1 MFLLP
6 AAALVSVL
14 LISTYLIVKHKVF
27 GDLDDILRYE
37 AVKHTKEI
45 KVSDGQLFFANKS
58 EMLEREHREADAN
71 PVFIQLVNNRGV
83 IMDKSPNL
91 KEAVLNFDPDRSGE
105 IDVNFKLNNRRIR
118 QTQLGVTIDGSTVGY
133 VITAVSSENAE
144 QLVESLKKY
153 LIPAFPVVMIILF
166 FTTRFLAARN
176 IYPVSRIIKTANEI
190 TSNNLNQR
198 IPVPEQKDELYD
210 LTISINNLLVR
221 LNEAMEREKQF
232 TSDAAHELRTPLAV
246 LRGTLEV
253 LVRKSRSESEYKEKI
268 LECIIE
274 IDRLTTISE
283 QLLRLA
289 RMQHD
294 MPGHKESMDIVALT
308 NQIISRFKHE
318 LDVKHLNLTF
328 SHPDS
333 IYMESNPKL
342 FSLIFENLLSN
353 AIKYTGEQ
361 GDICII
367 LLEKPKEISLHIKDN
382 GSGIPKDKMQRI
394 FDPFYR
400 AHSLKFN
407 EAKGTGLGLSIVRK
421 ACDELKA
428 TIRLE
433 SEPEKGT
440 EVLVVFPKMNQA
452 SADLQSHSKILSQS

>member
-1 MFLLP
+1 MNLSFKNRIAIMFMLP
-6 AAALVSVL
+6 TAALVIIL
-14 LISTYLIVKHKVF
+14 LISTFLIVKNKVF
-27 GDLDDILRYE
+27 GDLEDILRYE

-71 PVFIQLVNNRGV
+71 PVFIQLVNNRGI

-91 KEAVLNFDPDRSGE
+91 KEAELNFDPYHSGE
-105 IDVNFKLNNRRIR
+105 IDAHFKLNSRRIR
-118 QTQLGVTIDGSTVGY
+118 QTQLGVTIDGFTVGY

-153 LIPAFPVVMIILF
+153 IILTFPVVLIILF
-166 FTTRFLAARN
+166 FTTRFLADKS
-176 IYPVSRIIKTANEI
+176 IYPVSSIIKTANTI
-190 TSNNLNQR
+190 SSNNLNQR
-198 IPVPEQKDELYD
+198 ISVPEQKDELYD

-221 LNEAMEREKQF
+221 LHEAIEREKQF

-253 LVRKSRSESEYKEKI
+253 LIRKSRSESEYKEKI
-268 LECIIE
+268 SECITE

-294 MPGHKESMDIVALT
+294 TSGNKESTDIVALT
-308 NQIISRFKHE
+308 NQIIARFNQE
-318 LDVKHLNLTF
+318 LDMKNLNLTF
-328 SHPDS
+328 KHPDS
-333 IYMESNPKL
+333 LYLFSNPKL
-342 FSLIFENLLSN
+342 IDLICENLLSN
-353 AIKYTGEQ
+353 AIKYTDESGSIQ
-361 GDICII
+361 II
-367 LLEKPKEISLHIKDN
+367 LSENTGEVSLLIKDN
-382 GSGIPKDKMQRI
+382 GSGIPEDKLQRI

-400 AHSLKFN
+400 AHSLKIN
-407 EAKGTGLGLSIVRK
+407 ETKGTGLGLSIVRK

-428 TIRLE
+428 TIKIQ
-433 SEPEKGT
+433 SEPEAGT

-452 SADLQSHSKILSQS
+452 SIN